1 MTKNIQTVNT
11 IQLCSFHMLAKLCSK
26 SFKLGFSS
34 TWTKNFQMYKLGFK
48 EEEEPETKLPA
59 FVRSWRKQESSRKT
73 STSASLTRLKPL
85 TVWITTNWEILKE
98 MGIPDHLTCVMRILY
113 VDQEAIIRIGHGTM
127 HWYKTGKGVC
137 QGYILPPY
145 LLNFYAE
152 YIMWNAGLDEVQ
164 AGIKIAGRNMNN
176 LIYAWHHPY
185 SRKQR
190 ETSWWMWKR
199 RVKKLA

>member
-1 MTKNIQTVNT
+1 MTKNIQTINT

-26 SFKLGFSS
+26 FPKPVYNNSWTVNLQMIKLVSE
-34 TWTKNFQMYKLGFK
+34 KA
-48 EEEEPETKLPA
+48 EESETKLPTS
-59 FVRSWRKQESSRKT
+59 VGPSKRQESSRKT

-98 MGIPDHLTCVMRILY
+98 MGIPDHLTCVMSILY

-127 HWYKTGKGVC
+127 HWFKIGKGVC

-152 YIMWNAGLDEVQ
+152 YIMLNARQDESQ
-164 AGIKIAGRNMNN
+164 TEIKIARRNINS
-176 LIYAWHHPY
+176 LRYADDITKWQ
-185 SRKQR
+185 KV
-190 ETSWWMWKR
+190 KR
-199 RVKKLA
+199 N

>member
-113 VDQEAIIRIGHGTM
+113 VGHEAIIRIGHGTM

-152 YIMWNAGLDEVQ
+152 YIMLNARQDESQ
-164 AGIKIAGRNMNN
+164 TEIKDCQEK
-176 LIYAWHHPY
+176 Y
-185 SRKQR
+185 Q
-190 ETSWWMWKR
+190 
-199 RVKKLA
+199 